1 MSSALRTQQ
10 KRLLKKFRA
19 DPRLW
24 IERCLKIIDKQGR
37 EVPFKLNSFQ
47 NHYYEILKREYWK
60 PYTLPSGRQV
70 FRFQG
75 IREVNLKSR
84 QIGGSA
90 IIDAILLHDT
100 VFFPGTRTWIFCQ
113 DEDAGKTMLEE
124 KIKFPYASI
133 HHDDPLI
140 VLPKPDTNNVKV
152 LGFPSIASK
161 ISCRS
166 PGQSQGQS
174 RKKGRSITLRNAL
187 LSELAEWPYADE
199 LIQGITPALNDPTTN
214 IFIESSPKLKGDY
227 FHRFYMMAK
236 AGEGGWKARF
246 WPWFFDDQLR
256 EPIYSED
263 ERQELIASLTD
274 DERELGE
281 MAERDHGKIIDLEQY
296 KWRRKTKASPA
307 LAAKGPMAFRQ
318 EYLEN
323 DSDCFESTG
332 SSIFRDDNHNL
343 KTLLTMEREAVP
355 GRMHVIFAD
364 IADGTGGDGDY
375 TYITVIDCLTR
386 EQIYKLK
393 TNTVDSTKA
402 HWLLYETWLK
412 YPGVVG
418 IETNGI
424 GRATIAMARNEQAL
438 VKDENGIERPMCQ
451 VWEDFVH
458 CGHPT
463 YDGLPTLGEKSTEI
477 YLLRASLLEAVEY
490 YKELSPGP
498 LDVPGRGIR
507 IGSQD
512 ILDHYD
518 HFQNLGGGKMG
529 AVAPLK
535 DDGIMSLLGAHR
547 LLREAGDYQRVFN
560 KRFSQFKQ
568 QTEEAAA

>member
-1 MSSALRTQQ
+1 MSSAIRTLQ
-10 KRLLKKFRA
+10 KQVWKRFRA
-19 DPRLW
+19 DPKLW
-24 IERCLKIIDKQGR
+24 IERCLKIIDVKGR
-37 EVPFKLNSFQ
+37 EKPFVLNSFQ
-47 NHYYEILKREYWK
+47 AHYYQILLSLYWK
-60 PYTLPSGRQV
+60 PYELANGKV
-70 FRFQG
+70 VMRFQG

-84 QIGGSA
+84 QIGGSVLINA
-90 IIDAILLHDT
+90 LLLHDT
-100 VFFPGTRTWIFCQ
+100 IFFPGTKTWLFCQ
-113 DEDAGKTMLEE
+113 TEPASKRMLEE
-124 KIKFPYASI
+124 KVRYAFNSI
-133 HHDDPLI
+133 PQKDPLI
-140 VLPKPDTNNVKV
+140 VLPPAETDNNSE
-152 LGFPSIASK
+152 LGFPSISSSY
-161 ISCRS
+161 SCRG
-166 PGQSQGQS
+166 PGQSPTVS
-174 RKKGRSITLRNAL
+174 RRQGRSITLRNAL
-187 LSELAEWPYADE
+187 LSELAEWVYPEE
-199 LIQGITPALNDPTTN
+199 LLQGIQPALNDPTTN

-227 FHRFYMMAK
+227 FYRFYMMAK
-236 AGEGGWKARF
+236 AGEGGWHSRF
-246 WPWFFDDQLR
+246 WPWFFDDRLR
-256 EPIYSED
+256 EPILD
-263 ERQELIASLTD
+263 EAEREELRASLTQ
-274 DERELGE
+274 EEIELGE
-281 MAERDHGKIIDLEQY
+281 MAERDHGKVIDLEQY

-332 SSIFRDDNHNL
+332 SSIFRDDTHNL

-355 GRMHVIFAD
+355 GRMHVVFAD

-490 YKELSPGP
+490 YQAMNPGP